1 MMTYLQVF
9 LKSIKLPNK
18 EAMFRLNRIGMDV
31 ALIYM
36 FILLAIACIPE
47 LIDRLT
53 ATSGFGAELNI
64 IFQLIYF
71 FMFYYLPLT
80 IIALISL
87 SLIAYI
93 GKGIASL
100 MQRKLRFPTL
110 WKLSAFTTTL
120 PLLLYTI
127 IKFIIDVNDIFL
139 FIVFIYAVGSLIK
152 MISIYPKR
160 RVR

>member
-1 MMTYLQVF
+1 MTYLQVF
-9 LKSIKLPNK
+9 LNSIKLPNK

-31 ALIYM
+31 ALIYI
-36 FILLAIACIPE
+36 FIILAIVCIPE
-47 LIDRLT
+47 LINRLT
-53 ATSGFGAELNI
+53 ATSGFGAELNF

-93 GKGIASL
+93 GKGIAFL
-100 MQRKLRFPTL
+100 MQRKLRFPIL
-110 WKLSAFTTTL
+110 WKLSAFTTTI

-127 IKFIIDVNDIFL
+127 ITLIIDVSDIFL
-139 FIVFIYAVGSLIK
+139 FVAFVYTIGLVIK
-152 MISIYPKR
+152 MISVYPKR
-160 RVR
+160 RVRN